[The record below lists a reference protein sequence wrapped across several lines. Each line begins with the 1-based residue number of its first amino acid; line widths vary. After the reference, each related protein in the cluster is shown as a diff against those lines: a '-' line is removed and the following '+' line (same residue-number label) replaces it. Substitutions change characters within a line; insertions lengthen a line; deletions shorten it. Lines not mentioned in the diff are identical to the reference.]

1 MELGLA
7 DQLWHYH
14 CRYAYYGVFICLLC
28 IRTVRGGRISHSRL
42 SLATL
47 LCCFLF
53 FLAARQA
60 QCSRSRTTYVLS
72 HVSRRLC
79 PNEATFMLRQRASC
93 ILICAP
99 VYQPYHST
107 TKNCAAILGEI
118 VSQETRTSFETQLS
132 SWIFPG
138 LIMSLV
144 PIRSGP
150 KKS

>member
-1 MELGLA
+1 MPRCNTCDALRTASHNNLMDKFDCPALHLDYGAWFGRSAVTLPLEICS
-7 DQLWHYH
+7 LWGIY
-14 CRYAYYGVFICLLC
+14 LPS
-28 IRTVRGGRISHSRL
+28 RTVRGGRISHSRL

-99 VYQPYHST
+99 VYQPY
-107 TKNCAAILGEI
+107 I
-118 VSQETRTSFETQLS
+118 VPRKIVLLS
-132 SWIFPG
+132 WE
-138 LIMSLV
+138 
-144 PIRSGP
+144 RS
-150 KKS
+150 